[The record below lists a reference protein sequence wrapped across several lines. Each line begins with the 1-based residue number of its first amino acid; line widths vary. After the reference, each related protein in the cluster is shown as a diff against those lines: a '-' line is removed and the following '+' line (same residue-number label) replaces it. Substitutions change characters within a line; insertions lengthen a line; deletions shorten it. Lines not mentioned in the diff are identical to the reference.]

1 MFDTHAHLNFSD
13 FDEDREEII
22 TECGKNNIK
31 IINPGTDLTTSISA
45 VELARQYNNVYAGI
59 GMHPTEINNLDFQPE
74 DYKKLFCSKV
84 VAIGEIGLDFWRL
97 PKQEDDRNNEI
108 KKQEIIFNQQLD
120 LASEFNL
127 PIIVHC
133 RAAFDSVFKILQ
145 IKQCQGVLH
154 CFSGNWKEAQ
164 KFLDLG
170 FYLGID
176 GIIFKLNLIDVIKNC
191 PLNKILLE
199 TDCPFLSPPNFSKR
213 NTPLSLPI
221 IAKEVAKI
229 KNISVKEVEEITDRN
244 AKTLFNI

>member
-1 MFDTHAHLNFSD
+1 
-13 FDEDREEII
+13 
-22 TECGKNNIK
+22 
-31 IINPGTDLTTSISA
+31 
-45 VELARQYNNVYAGI
+45 
-59 GMHPTEINNLDFQPE
+59 MHPTEINNLNFQLE
-74 DYKKLFCSKV
+74 DYRKLFCSKV

-97 PKQEDDRNNEI
+97 PKQENDRNNEI
-108 KKQEIIFNQQLD
+108 KKQEIIFNQQID
-120 LASEFNL
+120 LASELHL

-145 IKQCQGVLH
+145 SKTKKNKGVIH
-154 CFSGNWKEAQ
+154 CFSGNWEEAQ

-176 GIIFKLNLIDVIKNC
+176 GIIFKLNLADVIKNC

-221 IAKEVAKI
+221 IAKEVANI

-244 AKTLFNI
+244 AKTLFDI